1 MNEKTNVNQKAEKI
15 EAIRQ
20 KYMAQ
25 LLLLEKKQSKII
37 KEFIKALEAKKIDQ
51 LRKKINSL

>member
-1 MNEKTNVNQKAEKI
+1 
-15 EAIRQ
+15 
-20 KYMAQ
+20 MAQ
-25 LLLLEKKQSKII
+25 LLLLEKKTDKII